1 VDVKGRGEIQKE
13 LAEQIM
19 PEIEAAV
26 SVAESPPPIPMRLA
40 DLPGVGEKLADRL
53 IEAGLDSYQK
63 LAHASEE
70 VLVQVEGVGPKTAQK
85 LIEVAKAALAS
96 RDTG

>member
-1 VDVKGRGEIQKE
+1 
-13 LAEQIM
+13 
-19 PEIEAAV
+19 
-26 SVAESPPPIPMRLA
+26 MRLV

-63 LAHASEE
+63 LAHVSEE
-70 VLVQVEGVGPKTAQK
+70 VLVQVEGVGPKTARK

-96 RDTG
+96 RDAG

>member
-1 VDVKGRGEIQKE
+1 
-13 LAEQIM
+13 
-19 PEIEAAV
+19 
-26 SVAESPPPIPMRLA
+26 MRLA

-70 VLVQVEGVGPKTAQK
+70 ALVQVDGIGPKTAQK
-85 LIEVAKAALAS
+85 LIEVARAALAS
-96 RDTG
+96 RDIG